1 MVFGMKNSI
10 KASNSIQKKLL
21 LIAIIPV
28 LLLSVAAVFT
38 SWTSAQV
45 LKQMNDLF
53 TFNIYLKDLVKDVDE
68 ASASLNGYLTTKN
81 SDDLRSYL
89 RLTRVLSEKSAYL
102 DTTLV
107 NNTSEILERNI
118 AVLLRRFIN
127 QGEAALSAKRGRNI
141 PEYSY
146 QYSNLEKTV
155 AYLKDRVNTLL
166 LVRLDSGLN
175 TFNVFSLN
183 LNRLQI
189 LNIVSILFLLLF
201 GVSIIAYYS
210 LKITDPII
218 HLALNAQ
225 RISKGDFSLEPIP
238 LESNDEIGT
247 LTNAFNVMKINI
259 KEYIDEIKNKAEIES
274 ALKDEKL
281 KNLEIST
288 HLKNSELRALQ
299 ARINPHFLF
308 NTLNTCIQLTVIEDA
323 ERTRIFVENLA
334 KLMRYSFRDLDAPVS
349 LKDEVDSVMSYF
361 YLLSIRF
368 PHRYEF
374 SCKIEE
380 GANNTIIPK
389 MILQPLVENAI
400 VHGLKDREEN
410 AKVEIKAY
418 CKDSATYIEVIDN
431 GSGFSKEKIQE
442 VFLASKN
449 GLDYSGS
456 ESGIGLGSVIKR
468 LELFTNTENPLQI
481 EQSEAGGTV
490 IKILLNA
497 QAHREQ
503 KNRVLAE

>member
-1 MVFGMKNSI
+1 MVFGMKNR
-10 KASNSIQKKLL
+10 ASNSIQKKLL

-68 ASASLNGYLTTKN
+68 AGASLNGYLTTKN

-308 NTLNTCIQLTVIEDA
+308 NTLN
-323 ERTRIFVENLA
+323 R
-334 KLMRYSFRDLDAPVS
+334 K
-349 LKDEVDSVMSYF
+349 
-361 YLLSIRF
+361 
-368 PHRYEF
+368 
-374 SCKIEE
+374 
-380 GANNTIIPK
+380 
-389 MILQPLVENAI
+389 
-400 VHGLKDREEN
+400 
-410 AKVEIKAY
+410 
-418 CKDSATYIEVIDN
+418 
-431 GSGFSKEKIQE
+431 
-442 VFLASKN
+442 
-449 GLDYSGS
+449 
-456 ESGIGLGSVIKR
+456 
-468 LELFTNTENPLQI
+468 
-481 EQSEAGGTV
+481 
-490 IKILLNA
+490 
-497 QAHREQ
+497 
-503 KNRVLAE
+503 